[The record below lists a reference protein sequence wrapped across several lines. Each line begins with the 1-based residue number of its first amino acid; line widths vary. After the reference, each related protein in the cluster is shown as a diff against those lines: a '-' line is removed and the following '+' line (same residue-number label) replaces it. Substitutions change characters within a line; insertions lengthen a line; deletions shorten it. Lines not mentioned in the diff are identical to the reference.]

1 MCKLIEDMVNERAER
16 AVYKVKI
23 EIAGYLIDRGEFS
36 IEEIADITE
45 LSVDDV
51 NELAKQA
58 APSLA

>member
-23 EIAGYLIDRGEFS
+23 EIAGYLIDHEELS
-36 IEEIADITE
+36 IKEIADITE
-45 LSVDDV
+45 LSVEDV